1 MSDVEITYD
10 TRDDDVVV
18 TRDTVAEKRRRR
30 RERRTAPR
38 FMDDDTEDQMIAR
51 EREIEAEEA
60 ERYAAERYAAER
72 YAAEAERYAAE
83 EAERYEAEAERYE
96 AERYEAEAYSSAT
109 AAEAHADAEVHALR
123 VIVRRETQAVETI
136 ARLELESISRLP
148 ITCKTVVVESMW
160 KIVDGTAVARIEKDA
175 QKTQTTQQIQK
186 AVCALLS
193 TLTRQVPAK
202 KRPSRIVVV
211 VDAHEAHL
219 EPSYA
224 CKGLTLTTYTAGSTT
239 ALVYAPDRV
248 VLVDECGSFFTCT
261 LIDASKTVIPTNA
274 QITRRDFGAGLFG
287 TQLRVE
293 SMYLCNLKV
302 LQFARAEKQAQK
314 RIIDGGT
321 SGHEIVGDFDRVF
334 VTSDI
339 HADLRK
345 FVQLLVACGL
355 ITIEPY
361 THEDIYA
368 LQHPSLQQTQKI
380 YDIVWHARWVASKT
394 LLVICGD
401 LIDGKRG
408 SGGTGDARGSYEFL
422 LHCLLFNL
430 RIQARTLGSEVRFTI
445 GNHDAGTVTA
455 YPPYAFDQ
463 EHVEAKHLSFA
474 PSSGDL
480 GRRRQRMSD
489 PRIGRRDMLLPFYAC
504 QPFLMLTL
512 GKAIFAHAGFVHE
525 SGGSDNIYTDALAR
539 QTLLDNATLDEH
551 TDLLAF
557 FQPTKGELPVFW
569 ARGYAVLPHVTA
581 CYATN
586 EAHKRFE
593 LIAVGHCVTHTFKW
607 LDLAGQCNNDT
618 KGTDGCVITRDCVG
632 GPLIALVDTGMSA
645 SFRDDDRN
653 EKRSVGMLL
662 LDKTD
667 RGLPEMRKVD
677 DYHVYRIQARQF
689 AWLLKPNGKVFDQYV

>member
-38 FMDDDTEDQMIAR
+38 FMDDDTEDRKIAR
-51 EREIEAEEA
+51 EREIE
-60 ERYAAERYAAER
+60 AER
-72 YAAEAERYAAE
+72 YAAEAERY
-83 EAERYEAEAERYE
+83 EAERHEAERYE
-96 AERYEAEAYSSAT
+96 AERYEAEAERYAAERYEAEGYEAERHKAEAYTSAT

-123 VIVRRETQAVETI
+123 VILRRETQAVEAI
-136 ARLELESISRLP
+136 ARLEPESISRLP

-160 KIVDGTAVARIEKDA
+160 KIVDGTAVARIEKETQKTQKT
-175 QKTQTTQQIQK
+175 QKTQTIQE

-193 TLTRQVPAK
+193 KLTRQVPAK

-219 EPSYA
+219 EPSYV

-261 LIDASKTVIPTNA
+261 LIDASRTVIARDA
-274 QITRRDFGAGLFG
+274 QITRRDFYAGLFG
-287 TQLRVE
+287 TRLHAE
-293 SMYLCNLKV
+293 SMYLCHQKV
-302 LQFARAEKQAQK
+302 LQFARAEK
-314 RIIDGGT
+314 RGR

-345 FVQLLVACGL
+345 FVQLLVACKL
-355 ITIEPY
+355 ISIEPY

-368 LQHPSLQQTQKI
+368 LKHPSLQQTQKI
-380 YDIVWHARWVASKT
+380 YDIVWHARWVASRT

-422 LHCLLFNL
+422 LHCMLFNL

-455 YPPYAFDQ
+455 YPPYAFDK

-474 PSSGDL
+474 PSSGAR
-480 GRRRQRMSD
+480 GQD

-525 SGGSDNIYTDALAR
+525 SGGSDNIYADALAR

-557 FQPTKGELPVFW
+557 FQPTKGEIPVFW

-581 CYATN
+581 CYPTN

-645 SFRDDDRN
+645 SFRNGDRN
-653 EKRSVGMLL
+653 EKRSVGMLV

-667 RGLPEMRKVD
+667 KSDTGLPELRKVD

-689 AWLLKPNGKVFDQYV
+689 AWLLKPNGKVFEQYV